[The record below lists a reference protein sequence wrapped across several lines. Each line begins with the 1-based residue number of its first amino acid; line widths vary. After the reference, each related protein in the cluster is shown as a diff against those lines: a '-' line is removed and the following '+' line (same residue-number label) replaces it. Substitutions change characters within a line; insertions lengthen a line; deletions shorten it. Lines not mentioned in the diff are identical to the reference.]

1 MTNLYLRIDL
11 NVTHDQL
18 MTSSMLYEQLAH
30 KYRLA
35 ISSGTLRPGDRMPS
49 VRDLAKQGGVSLS
62 TAMAAMHHLES
73 EGLLQARPRAGFF
86 VSAISSPRLAPIEDP
101 HMSRA
106 PDPAQFVGI
115 HTRVSQYIAAVQ
127 SNPVKVNLS
136 VARCAPELYPVEAL
150 KKVALASL
158 RTSPKQLV
166 TNPPAKGLL
175 EFRSV
180 LAKRALGQGMTLLA
194 KDILVTNG
202 CIEALNLALRATT
215 NPGDTVMVES
225 PLFYGLLQILETLNL
240 KALEIPTSPTT
251 GISLDAVDL
260 ALQTDKSIKA
270 VVVVPHLQNPL
281 GSIMPNAHK
290 ERLLALCQ
298 AHQIALIEDDT
309 YSALMDDEREAHDA
323 PLAIKSWDKTGAV
336 IHCASLH
343 KVLAPGMRLGWMSA
357 GRWQARVEML
367 KYSQSRNNDALQ
379 QYVAAQFI
387 GSPAYDRHL
396 RQLRAKLKIQRQLCV
411 QAINL
416 YFPDGTRVAEPDAG
430 LAIWVRLP
438 DGVSS
443 QRVFEKSIK
452 EQIFVAPGHM
462 FSNSMRFDNYLRL
475 NCGWP
480 FTQEIDRAI
489 ATLGTIVR
497 SLAV

>member
-1 MTNLYLRIDL
+1 
-11 NVTHDQL
+11 
-18 MTSSMLYEQLAH
+18 MLYQQLAQ

-35 ISSGTLRPGDRMPS
+35 ISSGTLAPGDRMPS
-49 VRDLAKQGGVSLS
+49 VRDLARQAGVSLS
-62 TAMAAMHHLES
+62 TAMQAMHQLES
-73 EGLLQARPRAGFF
+73 EGLLEARPRAGFF
-86 VSAISSPRLAPIEDP
+86 VSPIRLLRLAPIEDP
-101 HMSRA
+101 QMNSA

-127 SNPVKVNLS
+127 NNPVKVNLS

-150 KKVALASL
+150 KKAALASL
-158 RTSPKQLV
+158 RKSPKQLV

-194 KDILVTNG
+194 EDILVTNG

-225 PLFYGLLQILETLNL
+225 PMFYGLLQILETLNL

-251 GISLDAVDL
+251 GISLDAVEL
-260 ALQTDKSIKA
+260 ALQTDKNIKA

-290 ERLLALCQ
+290 KNLLAFCEV
-298 AHQIALIEDDT
+298 HQIALIEDDT
-309 YSALMDDEREAHDA
+309 YTALMDDDREVHDA
-323 PLAIKSWDKTGAV
+323 SLAIKSWDKTGIV

-387 GSPAYDRHL
+387 GSSAYDRHL

-411 QAINL
+411 QAINR
-416 YFPDGTRVAEPDAG
+416 YFPDGTKVAAPDAG
-430 LAIWVRLP
+430 LAIWVKLP
-438 DGVSS
+438 DGISS
-443 QRVFEKSIK
+443 QEVFQKAID

-462 FSNSMRFDNYLRL
+462 FSNSMRFDSYLRL

-480 FTQEIDRAI
+480 FTAEIEKAF
-489 ATLGTIVR
+489 ATLG
-497 SLAV
+497 AVVQALKRNT